1 MIRALLSNGF
11 DSTVSRTID
20 KVDIFNDGSGKALYR
35 FDGNTNDESGNYSGT
50 ENTTIAYGGGSFERC
65 ASKIGA
71 NGNITLPTITGLSPI
86 TMSMSMWVKFST
98 YNTANNGAHIQI
110 SNGTNI
116 FTLCFGTS
124 WIADIIP
131 MYGSGLGY
139 HTPNTLVA
147 RNTDTWMHIC
157 LVYSG
162 STTALSYYING
173 VLIPCT
179 YSASGGVSSVA
190 GFRLGS
196 WINGTYAPNNNV
208 AIDQLRVFNR
218 ALTLAEVSTL
228 YNEIAPTSILS
239 NTNPFEDGSLKALY
253 QFDGNANDATG
264 VYNGTADGTVTYSA
278 GKFGNAKVC
287 DKTALRR
294 IQSTYTLGVKSSISF
309 WVRRDTADADQ
320 AVFASTNA
328 FFFTVNYT
336 DQWIGNS
343 PIRFAPSDAT
353 VMCPVIGR
361 WYHIVIIDT
370 GTAILGYRDGIK
382 VPNSAGY
389 TTLSGFVFN
398 YIGGYA
404 TTSANLVGLLDQVR
418 IFNRALTPME
428 VACLYNETTPL
439 EEPMHSL
446 LDPFKDNS
454 GVALYRLDG
463 NSLDESGNYNGTNT
477 AITYGA
483 GKLTRSAIFN
493 GSSSYITGAGIGV
506 VSKSSN
512 ASVSVWF
519 KTSLS
524 SANQAIY
531 SEGGD
536 TSYPGFSIVQYGTNI
551 TVWWTYG
558 TGTGTGMTISSWNNV
573 AIVIPDTWN
582 HLVITKQSKTFNMYL
597 NGIYKGSFTITNT
610 SDTLVGYQMTIGHLY
625 GYSYYWNGSIDQL
638 RIFNKAL
645 TQAEVTALYTEI

>member
-50 ENTTIAYGGGSFERC
+50 ENTTIGYGGGNFERC

-71 NGNITLPTITGLSPI
+71 NGNITLPTITGLNPI
-86 TMSMSMWVKFST
+86 NMTISFWTKFSS
-98 YNTANNGAHIQI
+98 YNTATNGAHIQI
-110 SNGTNI
+110 SNGTYI
-116 FTLCFGTS
+116 FTLCIGAAFAT
-124 WIADIIP
+124 DIVP
-131 MYGSGLGY
+131 MYRSGMGY
-139 HTPNTLVA
+139 HLPTTQVN
-147 RNTDTWMHIC
+147 RNTDTWMHVV
-157 LVYSG
+157 LAYGGVE
-162 STTALSYYING
+162 TALSMYING

-179 YSASGGVSSVA
+179 YYATGGVAPVA

-208 AIDQLRVFNR
+208 AIDQLRIFNR

-228 YNEIAPTSILS
+228 YNEVAPTSILS
-239 NTNPFEDGSLKALY
+239 NTNPFGDGSLKALY
-253 QFDGNANDATG
+253 QFEGNANDATG
-264 VYNGTADGTVTYSA
+264 VNNGTADGTVTYA
-278 GKFGNAKVC
+278 VGKFGNAKVC

-294 IQSTYTLGVKSSISF
+294 IQSTYTLGAKSSISF

-320 AVFASTNA
+320 TVFTSSSS
-328 FFFTVNYT
+328 FFFATNYT

-353 VMCPVIGR
+353 VMCPVIGK
-361 WYHIVIIDT
+361 WYHIVMIDT
-370 GTAILGYRDGIK
+370 GTAILGYRDGVK
-382 VPNSAGY
+382 VANSAGY
-389 TTLSGFVFN
+389 TSLSGFVFN
-398 YIGGYA
+398 YIGGYV

-477 AITYGA
+477 AITYGLGRFGRCGIFTTA
-483 GKLTRSAIFN
+483 SGSKIQVNNTFGIHSIQSFSISLWAKSNANTAQMWIDGSNGGQHNIGFGQYAIRNRIKVFYGADLATWYPIETSTAMYDDVWHNYIFVKSGAN
-493 GSSSYITGAGIGV
+493 GSIYIDGVLFASTASLPSYTTNLGNVNTNYIG
-506 VSKSSN
+506 
-512 ASVSVWF
+512 
-519 KTSLS
+519 
-524 SANQAIY
+524 
-531 SEGGD
+531 
-536 TSYPGFSIVQYGTNI
+536 
-551 TVWWTYG
+551 
-558 TGTGTGMTISSWNNV
+558 
-573 AIVIPDTWN
+573 
-582 HLVITKQSKTFNMYL
+582 
-597 NGIYKGSFTITNT
+597 GSFSGGANF
-610 SDTLVGYQMTIGHLY
+610 
-625 GYSYYWNGSIDQL
+625 NGSIDQV